1 MQKRLNLCKTIVEI
15 VKNSVGVVGRVKLF
29 LLALFFLFHT
39 TTFAYFPIC
48 CGCFLAF
55 LVVAYPD
62 ISFFAFFGVHSCLPH
77 TLCFIFFLFFSGCVP
92 RYFIFRFFRGTF
104 LSFSYIM
111 FHIFLAFWWSR
122 TPTFHFSPFSG
133 YISVFLIHYV
143 SYFPCFLV
151 VAYPDI
157 SFFIFL
163 WVRTFSYITYCGF
176 STLLFTENVP
186 RHFIFNISLG
196 TLLNCLTYFPPPLCT
211 KGYRVALASTRYPST
226 NSLTF
231 YIHISIY
238 LYSHFYISIF
248 ILTACLFASP
258 LAYGYFSLQ

>member
-1 MQKRLNLCKTIVEI
+1 
-15 VKNSVGVVGRVKLF
+15 
-29 LLALFFLFHT
+29 
-39 TTFAYFPIC
+39 
-48 CGCFLAF
+48 
-55 LVVAYPD
+55 
-62 ISFFAFFGVHSCLPH
+62 
-77 TLCFIFFLFFSGCVP
+77 
-92 RYFIFRFFRGTF
+92 
-104 LSFSYIM
+104 M

-122 TPTFHFSPFSG
+122 TPIFHFLYFSG
-133 YISVFLIHYV
+133 YAPSRTSLIVASAH
-143 SYFPCFLV
+143 SYSPKT
-151 VAYPDI
+151 YPDI
-157 SFFIFL
+157 SFFAFFG
-163 WVRTFSYITYCGF
+163 VRAFSYITYCGF

-186 RHFIFNISLG
+186 RHFIFYISLG

>member
-15 VKNSVGVVGRVKLF
+15 VKNSVGVVSRVKLF

-157 SFFIFL
+157 SFLNFFG
-163 WVRTFSYITYCGF
+163 VRAFSYITYYGF

-186 RHFIFNISLG
+186 RYFIFYISLG
-196 TLLNCLTYFPPPLCT
+196 THLLVHHLLWLQHTPIHRKRTPTFYFLHFSGYATQLLNLFPSPTMHKRIPCGT
-211 KGYRVALASTRYPST
+211 
-226 NSLTF
+226 SLHTVSF
-231 YIHISIY
+231 N
-238 LYSHFYISIF
+238 
-248 ILTACLFASP
+248 
-258 LAYGYFSLQ
+258 

>member
-1 MQKRLNLCKTIVEI
+1 M
-15 VKNSVGVVGRVKLF
+15 F
-29 LLALFFLFHT
+29 
-39 TTFAYFPIC
+39 
-48 CGCFLAF
+48 
-55 LVVAYPD
+55 AYPD
-62 ISFFAFFGVHSCLPH
+62 ISFLTFFGVHFRFTH
-77 TLCFIFFLFFSGCVP
+77 TLCFIFSLLFSGFVP
-92 RYFIFRFFRGTF
+92 RYFIFRLFRGTF
-104 LSFSYIM
+104 PSFSYIM
-111 FHIFLAFWWSR
+111 FHI
-122 TPTFHFSPFSG
+122 
-133 YISVFLIHYV
+133 
-143 SYFPCFLV
+143 FPCFLV

-186 RHFIFNISLG
+186 QHFIFYISLG

-231 YIHISIY
+231 NIHISIY

-248 ILTACLFASP
+248 IITACLFASP

>member
-62 ISFFAFFGVHSCLPH
+62 I
-77 TLCFIFFLFFSGCVP
+77 LFF
-92 RYFIFRFFRGTF
+92 T
-104 LSFSYIM
+104 
-111 FHIFLAFWWSR
+111 
-122 TPTFHFSPFSG
+122 
-133 YISVFLIHYV
+133 
-143 SYFPCFLV
+143 
-151 VAYPDI
+151 
-157 SFFIFL
+157 FL

-186 RHFIFNISLG
+186 RHFIFYISLG

>member
-55 LVVAYPD
+55 LVVAYPA
-62 ISFFAFFGVHSCLPH
+62 ISFFAFFG
-77 TLCFIFFLFFSGCVP
+77 
-92 RYFIFRFFRGTF
+92 
-104 LSFSYIM
+104 
-111 FHIFLAFWWSR
+111 
-122 TPTFHFSPFSG
+122 
-133 YISVFLIHYV
+133 
-143 SYFPCFLV
+143 
-151 VAYPDI
+151 
-157 SFFIFL
+157 
-163 WVRTFSYITYCGF
+163 VRTFSYITYCGF

-186 RHFIFNISLG
+186 RHFIFNISRG

-238 LYSHFYISIF
+238 QYSHFYISIF
-248 ILTACLFASP
+248 TFLYINIHPYCLPFRLSFGIRLLFASMNIFP
-258 LAYGYFSLQ
+258 IYAVIFIYEYLPHLCCHFYICTYS

>member
-1 MQKRLNLCKTIVEI
+1 
-15 VKNSVGVVGRVKLF
+15 
-29 LLALFFLFHT
+29 
-39 TTFAYFPIC
+39 
-48 CGCFLAF
+48 
-55 LVVAYPD
+55 
-62 ISFFAFFGVHSCLPH
+62 
-77 TLCFIFFLFFSGCVP
+77 
-92 RYFIFRFFRGTF
+92 
-104 LSFSYIM
+104 M

-122 TPTFHFSPFSG
+122 TPIFHFLYFSG
-133 YISVFLIHYV
+133 YAPSRTSLIVASAH
-143 SYFPCFLV
+143 SYSPKT
-151 VAYPDI
+151 YPDI
-157 SFFIFL
+157 LFL
-163 WVRTFSYITYCGF
+163 TFLGVRASSHFTYYGF

-186 RHFIFNISLG
+186 RHFIFYISLG

>member
-55 LVVAYPD
+55 LVVAYPA
-62 ISFFAFFGVHSCLPH
+62 ISFLTFFG
-77 TLCFIFFLFFSGCVP
+77 
-92 RYFIFRFFRGTF
+92 
-104 LSFSYIM
+104 
-111 FHIFLAFWWSR
+111 
-122 TPTFHFSPFSG
+122 
-133 YISVFLIHYV
+133 
-143 SYFPCFLV
+143 
-151 VAYPDI
+151 
-157 SFFIFL
+157 
-163 WVRTFSYITYCGF
+163 VRTFSYITYYGFSTLLFALNVPQHFIFNISRGTRLLTLHLLWLQHTPLCPKRTPLFHFSLFFGVRASSYITYCCF

-186 RHFIFNISLG
+186 QHFIFNISRG